1 MMSSHTRIHDA
12 LTRVQTEQDSVDAK
26 RDAIDRFINRVGD
39 CSPVPN
45 PAPATGATAAVG
57 PVSQRSQGTTDQ
69 CGVVRQAFVET
80 IQPHSLDDVDHQES
94 LHETIR
100 AELSQSIAV
109 ALAPTTKAT
118 FSPELKQIVLTKSYV
133 RRAAAENLRRALG
146 REASELADARD
157 IVDDI
162 TEWIAT
168 ADETP
173 LTQLSFEELRARHE
187 TLARYRSQCVEIE
200 GRRQEFLD
208 GATSHGET
216 VGVSHSKLV
225 EYAYQDFPVDRPVLA
240 TITRLDET
248 CGECQ
253 RIVRQHIV
261 RRV

>member
-26 RDAIDRFINRVGD
+26 RDAIDRFINRVED

-45 PAPATGATAAVG
+45 PATATGATAAVG

-94 LHETIR
+94 LHEPILT
-100 AELSQSIAV
+100 ELSESIAV

-118 FSPELKQIVLTKSYV
+118 FSPELKQVVLTKSHV

-146 REASELADARD
+146 REASELVDARD

-173 LTQLSFEELRARHE
+173 LTQLGFEELRARHE
-187 TLARYRSQCVEIE
+187 TLARYRSQCVEIAGHRHE
-200 GRRQEFLD
+200 LLN
-208 GATSHGET
+208 GATSPKPSASVT
-216 VGVSHSKLV
+216 VSWSNTRIKTSRSIGLCWPRLHDSTRPAGSVSESF
-225 EYAYQDFPVDRPVLA
+225 DN
-240 TITRLDET
+240 I
-248 CGECQ
+248 
-253 RIVRQHIV
+253 
-261 RRV
+261 